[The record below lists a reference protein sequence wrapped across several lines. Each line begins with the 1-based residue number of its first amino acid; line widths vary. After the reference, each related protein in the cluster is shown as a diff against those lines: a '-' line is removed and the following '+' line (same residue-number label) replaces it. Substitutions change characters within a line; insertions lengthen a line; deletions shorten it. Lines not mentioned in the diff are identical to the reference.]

1 MNYTLQVHN
10 RSYDNWNIT
19 DCHGEQ
25 VNIDWFSPTHLRMF
39 NNDVFYVSDQDEP
52 VIVDSAIRHAKYMPG
67 ILVLEN
73 NKTYGLCKNKL
84 LYRCIPHDKT
94 IPTFLVP
101 YEITKIGFHK
111 IFKNK
116 YVLFSFT
123 EWVDKHPIGKLFD
136 TIGDVDKKENTY
148 EYLLHCNNLIES
160 LSNFNKEA
168 NDIVRKQPSM
178 NHLAMECI
186 QNTNFSIQD
195 RRQDYIFAIDPLGS
209 TDFDDAFSIE
219 CLEDGNSRISV
230 YIANVALWM
239 EHLKLWKNMTN
250 RVSTIYLPDKRR
262 LLLPGVLSDNV
273 CSLKQKQD
281 NVAMYVDFVV
291 DPCGNIL
298 PEKTKCGNASVNIK
312 KNFVYEEERLFKND
326 HYKQLLAT
334 TSLIDNSINESHAV
348 VSYWMIQTNIFFAG
362 LLKKKNVG
370 IFRASSIDN
379 DLNAIPKTNLT
390 NYEYNTLKS
399 FKTTHCEYV
408 SVTEEL
414 SHFVMGL
421 DIYTHITSPIRRL
434 VDIYN
439 QLCFQYYYG
448 LIDTLSDDAA
458 SFLEFFTP
466 RVGNINSQTKNIK
479 KVQNSCNLIHMV
491 SSKPDILNANH
502 EAIVFDKKPTKIGHE
517 YSVFIPGINVFSRT
531 KTEMDFENYSKVT
544 IRLFYFSSENQMNN
558 KVKIQLL

>member
-1 MNYTLQVHN
+1 MEYALQIN
-10 RSYDNWNIT
+10 SRDYDNWSIINNNGDT
-19 DCHGEQ
+19 EHF
-25 VNIDWFSPTHLRMF
+25 DWFCPIQQKMF
-39 NNDVFYVSDQDEP
+39 HNDKF
-52 VIVDSAIRHAKYMPG
+52 VIKDDNKIALSYSHIRQYTNIPG
-67 ILVLEN
+67 VLVLEN
-73 NKTYGLCKNKL
+73 NKTYGPFKDKL

-94 IPTFLVP
+94 LPIFLIP
-101 YEITKIGFHK
+101 YKITNVGFQK

-116 YVLFSFT
+116 YVLFSYC
-123 EWVDKHPIGKLFD
+123 EWIDKHPIGKLTN
-136 TIGDVDKKENTY
+136 TIGDVDVNEYIY
-148 EYLLHCNNLIES
+148 EYQIHCYSLSDS
-160 LSNFNKEA
+160 LSNFNKQAKE
-168 NDIVRKQPSM
+168 ILRTQPSI
-178 NHLAMECI
+178 NNLANECI
-186 QNTNFSIQD
+186 HDPNFSIQD
-195 RRQDYIFAIDPLGS
+195 RRKDYIFAIDPEGS

-219 CLEDGNSRISV
+219 CMSDGNKRVSV
-230 YIANVALWM
+230 YIANVALWL
-239 EHLKLWKNMTN
+239 EHLKLWKSMTQ

-262 LLLPGVLSDNV
+262 LLLPSILSDDI

-281 NVAMYVDFVV
+281 NVSMYVDFIV
-291 DPCGNIL
+291 DSSGNIITD
-298 PEKTKCGNASVNIK
+298 KTKCGNASVNIK

-334 TSLIDNSINESHAV
+334 TSLLDNTITESHAL

-370 IFRASSIDN
+370 IFRASSIDS

-408 SVTEEL
+408 NVTKKL

-421 DIYTHITSPIRRL
+421 GIYTHITSPIRRL

-466 RVGNINSQTKNIK
+466 RVAAINSQTKNIK
-479 KVQNSCNLIHMV
+479 KVQNSCNLINMV
-491 SSKPDILNANH
+491 SSKPDILNTNY
-502 EAIVFDKKPTKIGHE
+502 EAIVFDKKMTNIGYE
-517 YSVFIPGINVFSRT
+517 YNVFIPGMNTFSRT